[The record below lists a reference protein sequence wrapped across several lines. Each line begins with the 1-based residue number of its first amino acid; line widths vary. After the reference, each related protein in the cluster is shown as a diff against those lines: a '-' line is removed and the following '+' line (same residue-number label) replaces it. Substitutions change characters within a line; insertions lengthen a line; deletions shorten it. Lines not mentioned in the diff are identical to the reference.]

1 MVSSAAGH
9 SSHRRLPVA
18 VGLAV
23 LAITACSPNVPLL
36 QVGTRIACGGFPT
49 APTVAITLDSTSA
62 TAPGVITI
70 AALGD
75 SLTGNAAVVEYGSM
89 RCAATGGSFQITI
102 REATAVAGQLRV
114 AAAQPLPITIRSA
127 NGTVRAQASFDP
139 NADESATLRWD
150 ALE

>member
-1 MVSSAAGH
+1 MVSSAADP
-9 SSHRRLPVA
+9 SHRRLPVA
-18 VGLAV
+18 IGLAV
-23 LAITACSPNVPLL
+23 LAITACSPNIPPL

-49 APTVAITLDSTSA
+49 APTLAITLDSTSA

-75 SLTGNAAVVEYGSM
+75 SLNGNAAVVEYGSM
-89 RCAATGGSFQITI
+89 RCAATAGSFQITI

-127 NGTVRAQASFDP
+127 DGTVRAQTSFDP
-139 NADESATLRWD
+139 NADEPTTLRWD